1 MTDSA
6 PQSAL
11 RPWLSVL
18 FTLVAIFTGFVVIG
32 YLTGMIAGSFFYPGT
47 FVEYVEEFS
56 HDLVLSP
63 KLRMPLL
70 VMQLCATGFG
80 LILTPWVYLKF
91 IEKHQPQNL
100 FRMPL
105 AVTAALT
112 GLVVMTFMVPDSMV
126 IEWNSNLTF
135 PGELDK
141 AIREREEL
149 AAAVTKFLTR
159 FTSFPDFLLGFV
171 LIAVLPAIGE
181 ELAFR
186 GMLQPALSRAT
197 GNAHVAI
204 WVTAIIFS
212 AFHFQFLG
220 FVPRMLLG
228 AMFGYMMHWSGNL
241 WIPVIAHFVNN
252 GASVILIYLHQLGI
266 TGFDAESTDSAPW
279 QLVLPGLVLFIFL
292 MIVLRKQ
299 LLSDREKTT
308 GSIQ

>member
-1 MTDSA
+1 MTDPA
-6 PQSAL
+6 QQSAL

-32 YLTGMIAGSFFYPGT
+32 YITGMIAGSLFYPGT
-47 FVEYVEEFS
+47 FIEYVEEFS
-56 HDLVLSP
+56 HELVLSQ

-80 LILTPWVYLKF
+80 LVLTPWVYLKF
-91 IEKHQPQNL
+91 IEKRQPKHL
-100 FRMPL
+100 FRMPM

-112 GLVVMTFMVPDSMV
+112 GLAVLAFMLPDSMV

-135 PGELDK
+135 PGGLDK

-149 AAAVTKFLTR
+149 ATALTKFLTR
-159 FTSFPDFLLGFV
+159 FTGFPDFMLGFL
-171 LIAVLPAIGE
+171 LIAILPAIGE

-186 GMLQPALSRAT
+186 GMLQPALTRAT

-252 GASVILIYLHQLGI
+252 GASVILIYLHQTGL

-279 QLVLPGLVLFIFL
+279 QLVVPGLLLFIFL
-292 MIVLRKQ
+292 MTVLRKQ
-299 LLSDREKTT
+299 LLSDREQTAGT
-308 GSIQ
+308 IQ

>member
-1 MTDSA
+1 MTDPA

-32 YLTGMIAGSFFYPGT
+32 YVTGMIAGSFFYPGT
-47 FVEYVEEFS
+47 FTEYVEEFT
-56 HDLVLSP
+56 HELVLSP
-63 KLRMPLL
+63 KLRLPLL
-70 VMQLCATGFG
+70 VMQGCATGFG

-91 IEKHQPQNL
+91 IEKQKPRNL
-100 FRMPL
+100 FSMPV

-112 GLVVMTFMVPDSMV
+112 GLVVLAFMIPDSLI

-149 AAAVTKFLTR
+149 ATAVTKFLTR
-159 FTSFPDFLLGFV
+159 FTGFPDFLFGFL
-171 LIAVLPAIGE
+171 LIAILPAIGE

-186 GMLQPALSRAT
+186 GMLQPALNRLT

-204 WVTAIIFS
+204 WFTAAIFS

-241 WIPVIAHFVNN
+241 WIPIIAHFVNN
-252 GASVILIYLHQLGI
+252 GASVILIYLHQLGL
-266 TGFDAESTDSAPW
+266 TGFDAESTDAAPLT
-279 QLVLPGLVLFIFL
+279 LVLPGLGLFIL
-292 MIVLRKQ
+292 LILVLRKQ
-299 LLSDREKTT
+299 LISDREKSA
-308 GSIQ
+308 GPVQ